1 MRRLALRN
9 FSPPRPSNGRERG
22 VRERQRLAILGGL
35 LLASALVF
43 AGSPQPG
50 NHLRGQSSPYL
61 KRAATQPVDWYPWG
75 AEAFRRAR
83 QLDRPVLLDVGATWC
98 ALCDR
103 MDRESY
109 TQTEIAEYIN
119 ANFVAVKLDYDAQ
132 PKLTAKLERAHA
144 LKNLP
149 AGIPLTGFLT
159 PCGKLYLGGTY
170 FPPQADKDT
179 PGFAETL
186 KQAAGLYRT
195 ERAQLEQDGFDL
207 KLKEEFGEEKAHAG
221 TGARAREPG
230 ACGKK

>member
-1 MRRLALRN
+1 M
-9 FSPPRPSNGRERG
+9 
-22 VRERQRLAILGGL
+22 RERQRLAILGGL
-35 LLASALVF
+35 LLASALVY
-43 AGSPQPG
+43 AGSAQPG

-61 KRAATQPVDWYPWG
+61 KRAAGQPVDWYPWG

-83 QLDRPVLLDVGATWC
+83 QPDRPILLDVGATWC
-98 ALCDR
+98 PTCDR

-109 TQTEIAEYIN
+109 TRPEIADYIN
-119 ANFVAVKLDYDAQ
+119 ANFVAVKLDYDAR
-132 PKLTAKLERAHA
+132 PRLTAKLERAHA
-144 LKNLP
+144 LKNFP

-170 FPPQADKDT
+170 FPPQAIEDK

-195 ERAQLEQDGFDL
+195 ERAQLERDGFDL

-221 TGARAREPG
+221 AGGGSAG

>member
-1 MRRLALRN
+1 MRGRRL
-9 FSPPRPSNGRERG
+9 G
-22 VRERQRLAILGGL
+22 ILGGA
-35 LLASALVF
+35 LLASALLF
-43 AGSPQPG
+43 AGSSQSG

-61 KRAATQPVDWYPWG
+61 KRAANQPVDWYPWG

-98 ALCDR
+98 PTCDR

-109 TQTEIAEYIN
+109 TRQEIAEYIN
-119 ANFVAVKLDYDAQ
+119 ANFVAVKLDYDAR
-132 PKLTAKLERAHA
+132 PRLTAKVERAHA
-144 LKNLP
+144 LKNFP

-170 FPPQADKDT
+170 FPPKAEGDT

-186 KQAAGLYRT
+186 QRAAGLYRT
-195 ERAQLEQDGFDL
+195 ERAQVEQDGFDL

-221 TGARAREPG
+221 AGGRGPG
-230 ACGKK
+230 ACSQK

>member
-1 MRRLALRN
+1 MRN
-9 FSPPRPSNGRERG
+9 FSLSHPSYGGEGG
-22 VRERQRLAILGGL
+22 VRDRRLGILGGA
-35 LLASALVF
+35 LLASALLF
-43 AGSPQPG
+43 AGAAQPG

-61 KRAATQPVDWYPWG
+61 KRAASQPVDWYPWG

-83 QLDRPVLLDVGATWC
+83 QLDRPILLDVGATWC
-98 ALCDR
+98 PLCDR

-109 TQTEIAEYIN
+109 TRPEIAEYIN

-132 PKLTAKLERAHA
+132 PRLTAKLERAHA
-144 LKNLP
+144 LKNFP

-159 PCGKLYLGGTY
+159 PCGRLYLGGTY
-170 FPPQADKDT
+170 FPPRAAEDK
-179 PGFAETL
+179 PAFAETL

-207 KLKEEFGEEKAHAG
+207 KLQEEFGEEKAHAG
-221 TGARAREPG
+221 TGAREPG